1 MEDRVSTLPRT
12 GVWREGESLS
22 KSKEFVSNRIP
33 WEGLAA
39 DRDPGIANVL
49 SYVQVGLGRT

>member
-1 MEDRVSTLPRT
+1 MF
-12 GVWREGESLS
+12 

-49 SYVQVGLGRT
+49 SYVQVGLGRTSLPGAVSFVELE